1 MARLHV
7 MERSKAQQI
16 MDDLHDAVGKRL
28 SVSSL
33 EPCPVEF
40 SASFV
45 RMCMTQSCGKC
56 TPCRVGLPALYELME
71 KVLDGTADPYT
82 LDLIERTAE
91 TIYLSSDCSI
101 GYEAGEMALKAVRGF
116 RDDFEHHMKHHACGF
131 DQSDSIPCVSG
142 CPAHV
147 DIPGYISLVEAGQNV
162 EAVRLIRK
170 DNPLPLVCGYVC
182 EHPCEMHCRR
192 GMVDDPMNIRGLKRY
207 AVDNM
212 ESDYQPHMAEPTGKR
227 VAVVGGGPA
236 GLSAAYYLT
245 VMGHKVTIFEAR
257 KRLGGMLR
265 YGIPSYRLP
274 RERLQAEIDWIVNL
288 GVEVRCDTKVEDL
301 AELREKYDS
310 VYLAIGAHLD
320 RKLGLEG
327 EDAAGV
333 LSAVDMLRSIGDNE
347 APDFS
352 GERVCVVGGGNVAM
366 DVARSAVRCGAEKV
380 TIVYRRRVID
390 MTAQDEEIAG
400 AEAEGCEI
408 LSLNAPLRIVAK
420 GGVVSGLAVQPQII
434 GEFRG
439 GRPFPRPADV
449 PERVIPCD
457 RVVVAIGQA
466 IDSSAFEGQGVPCSR
481 GRIIARADGSV
492 EGFEGVYAGGD
503 CQSGPATVI
512 RAVNAGKVAAANI
525 DHYLGFD
532 HKIDKHNVEMPP
544 VKFKGKISCARCEMT
559 SREASERTDD
569 WNLVENGLSR
579 EEALQEASRCLRCD
593 HFGHGAFRGGRIM
606 QW

>member
-116 RDDFEHHMKHHACGF
+116 RDDFEHHMKYHACGF

-212 ESDYQPHMAEPTGKR
+212 ESDYQPHMAGPTGKR

-481 GRIIARADGSV
+481 GRIVARADGSV

-559 SREASERTDD
+559 SREASERTGD